1 VIDDRI
7 RPSSE
12 IDAYC
17 TKCRLVTNH
26 RVVAMVD
33 NVVKRVI
40 CLTCN
45 GQHNF
50 RPPPGQKNP
59 KRTGAR
65 RVTKDKKRD
74 RTVASKPFEHWQE
87 LKAAL
92 DPENPPAPYNMKDTY
107 TQGQAIEHAK
117 FGLGFVIKVPAL
129 KKIEVMFE
137 TEIKTLA
144 MNMG

>member
-1 VIDDRI
+1 MIFDKI

-26 RVVAMVD
+26 RVVAMVGD
-33 NVVKRVI
+33 VVKRVI

-50 RPPPGQKNP
+50 RPPPGQKAP
-59 KRTGAR
+59 RSTGPR

-87 LKAAL
+87 LRAAL
-92 DPENPPAPYNMKDTY
+92 DPENPPEAYNMKDAY
-107 TQGQAIEHAK
+107 AVGQVIDHAK
-117 FGLGFVIKVPAL
+117 FGIGFVIKVQGP

-137 TEIKTLA
+137 TELKTLA
-144 MNMG
+144 MNM